1 MVAVCGCQELAARGW
16 RLVGRV
22 GPSRLTMNPI
32 SPREFGFLLDAFG
45 HLPRHRPGVPSFR
58 LDVPRPL
65 LEHFHPN
72 ETPVS
77 EPFAIFAYGP
87 DDHVAYL
94 PFAGLSRGHSLG
106 STLAILLARLA
117 CYAGISVTKI
127 LHDNQGSPKG
137 GREVQGVLR
146 RPGSADLAAG
156 EHL

>member
-1 MVAVCGCQELAARGW
+1 LDFSWTLSDTCPVT
-16 RLVGRV
+16 
-22 GPSRLTMNPI
+22 GP
-32 SPREFGFLLDAFG
+32 AFP
-45 HLPRHRPGVPSFR
+45 LSDWTFR
-58 LDVPRPL
+58 DPFWSTFTPD
-65 LEHFHPN
+65 

-146 RPGSADLAAG
+146 RPGSADLPAG